1 MHGTMDYKFWLL
13 RRDELLSEATKIR
26 LAQQARRG
34 RTVRSPLRFFRPFA
48 ASEFFIP
55 RDLRRQTP

>member
-1 MHGTMDYKFWLL
+1 MHGTMEYKFWLL

-26 LAQQARRG
+26 LAQQTRSG
-34 RTVRSPLRFFRPFA
+34 RTVRSPLRLFRPFA
-48 ASEFFIP
+48 TSKFFIP